1 MRVCPSLLVAACARG
16 GPSRRRRAATPEVEH
31 APQQPPRRSCVIA
44 VGLHR
49 AYVRRDEVRD
59 RAQVGHVATFTRLR
73 VLDPWPISRGERYS
87 IPVSEL
93 ARTHRA
99 LAGLTEGEA
108 LVLHTGGR
116 RAR

>member
-1 MRVCPSLLVAACARG
+1 MLF
-16 GPSRRRRAATPEVEH
+16 
-31 APQQPPRRSCVIA
+31 RSVVVTGMI
-44 VGLHR
+44 GDGT
-49 AYVRRDEVRD
+49 DE
-59 RAQVGHVATFTRLR
+59 GTRLR
-73 VLDPWPISRGERYS
+73 VLDPWPVRRGERYS